1 MFVASLAKLRQLCLA
16 LPETTEVG
24 VGDDPTFGVKGQ
36 TFATCH
42 RVGDRESVW
51 FKASPRTRS
60 RLLSNGDDRRFFTPP
75 YVGQHGWI
83 GAWIDEN
90 CDWSQLDALLRESY
104 QMTAPDAQ
112 GDNASRRENATTL
125 IARAS

>member
-16 LPETTEVG
+16 LPETAEVG
-24 VGDDPTFGVKGQ
+24 AGDDPSFGVKGQ
-36 TFATCH
+36 TFATCR

-51 FKASPRTRS
+51 FKASAGTRG
-60 RLLSNGDDRRFFTPP
+60 RLLGAGDERRFFTPP

-90 CDWSQLDALLRESY
+90 CDWSQLDDLLRESY
-104 QMTAPDAQ
+104 RMTTGTEAN
-112 GDNASRRENATTL
+112 GDSASHREGANA
-125 IARAS
+125 